1 MTFSDI
7 FPIVCLLVILGEGV
21 KGMGDCG
28 CEGVICSSGVGEK
41 KTLWVLLVINAAMFV
56 GEAIAGWLAEST
68 GLLADSLDMFA
79 DAAVYATA
87 LYAVGKSDVFKLTA
101 ARISGVIQM
110 VLGFGVLAEVSRR
123 FIFGSQPVSL
133 VMIGV
138 GFLALAANLACVSL
152 IAKYRNGEIHMRA
165 SWIFSVNDALAN
177 LGVIVSG
184 VLVRLLHNPIPDL
197 LIGTIISAIVIK
209 GGIKIL
215 KEAQEYSSEYN

>member
-1 MTFSDI
+1 MCVFI
-7 FPIVCLLVILGEGV
+7 GYLGEGV

-41 KTLWVLLVINAAMFV
+41 KTLWVLLVINASMFV

-138 GFLALAANLACVSL
+138 GFLALAANLACVAL

-215 KEAQEYSSEYN
+215 KEAQEYSSECN